1 MTTSPAASAPLARVE
16 IARRVSYAVIAIVV
30 LVAFG
35 LQFYLLFTGGSD
47 ANSGESGSSIPLAV
61 RFARLFSFF
70 TILSNVLV
78 LIAAIGAALGRDVR
92 PGAGRGWRL
101 LHLDALLSIVVTGS
115 VFGLILAP
123 GLQLRGEAV
132 VATALFHNVAPVLFA
147 LAWLLFGPRRQ
158 WSIRLAALA
167 FIWPA
172 LWLAFT
178 FTRGAITGWYPYPF
192 LDVNQVGAGAAALG
206 ALAVVA
212 YAVVLAV
219 VILVIDRFVPS
230 LSGSAA
236 PGADG
241 RPDAPKAAGRAPAG

>member
-1 MTTSPAASAPLARVE
+1 MTTDRIRLAER
-16 IARRVSYAVIAIVV
+16 ATYAVIALVL

-35 LQFYLLFTGGSD
+35 LQFYLLFTGGAD
-47 ANSGESGSSIPLAV
+47 ANSGEAGSSIPLAV

-78 LIAAIGAALGRDVR
+78 LVVAIAKAT
-92 PGAGRGWRL
+92 GRGASWLWRL
-101 LHLDALLSIVVTGS
+101 IHLDALLSIVVTGS

-132 VATALFHNVAPVLFA
+132 VATALFHNVSPVLFA
-147 LAWLLFGPRRQ
+147 LAWLVFGPRRQ
-158 WSIRLAALA
+158 WDARLALLA

-172 LWLAFT
+172 VWLAVT

-192 LDVNQVGAGAAALG
+192 LDVNQVGLGGAVLG

-212 YAVVLAV
+212 YAAVLAV
-219 VILVIDRFVPS
+219 VFLVIDR
-230 LSGSAA
+230 
-236 PGADG
+236 
-241 RPDAPKAAGRAPAG
+241 RAPALRGARTAEAPPTAAPRR